1 MTPFSRAAVPSDGRY
16 QPGDLIHDK
25 YLLVRPLGQGG
36 MGTVWVAQN
45 TVLQVSVAVK
55 LIALGD
61 QHDDADETAERL
73 LREARA
79 AARLDH
85 PAIVRVFDF
94 GRTDHGDPFIVMELL
109 HGESLADTLARDSRM
124 TGVQAVRAML
134 PIADALASAHDKGVV
149 HRDVKPENVI
159 LSATEDGR
167 SQPKLLD
174 FGIASLQEKSTKITQ
189 EKRLTRE
196 GSVVGTPAYM
206 SPEQAMG
213 KADLDQRTDVWSF
226 GVMLYE
232 LTTGRLPFDADNYN
246 ALLYEIINRVPE
258 PVTTH
263 AAGDDELWQ
272 IIEVALRKRPEERW
286 GSMHAFG
293 EALALWLVD
302 RGVNDDICAASLRST
317 WLDSS
322 SPGINPA
329 DLGETTPVS
338 QPQSD
343 KRQAPLPLPTKPPAR
358 KPSSKLRR
366 KFGWPARLGFL
377 AACFIAGVVLVG
389 QVLGGEASE
398 EQAVE
403 AARGASLLAAEGR
416 ASSSDAALGEHPL
429 AQRSDAAGK
438 LNAVPLDDV
447 LGEVE
452 GDRKSRGASHS
463 ATLTDT
469 ARKKQRARATTS
481 SSTPPKKK
489 PRSKDQVD
497 FGF

>member
-1 MTPFSRAAVPSDGRY
+1 
-16 QPGDLIHDK
+16 
-25 YLLVRPLGQGG
+25 

-55 LIALGD
+55 LITLAD
-61 QHDDADETAERL
+61 QEDANENAERL

-109 HGESLADTLARDSRM
+109 HGESLADILARDSRM
-124 TGVQAVRAML
+124 PGVQAVRAML

-159 LSATEDGR
+159 LSTTEDGR
-167 SQPKLLD
+167 TQPKLLD
-174 FGIASLQEKSTKITQ
+174 FGIASLQEKSTRITQ

-246 ALLYEIINRVPE
+246 ALLYEIINQKPE
-258 PVTTH
+258 PVTAH

-272 IIEVALRKRPEERW
+272 VIEVALRKRPEERW

-302 RGVNDDICAASLRST
+302 RGVSDDICAASLRST
-317 WLDSS
+317 WLESTSAATRAADLAET
-322 SPGINPA
+322 SPGT
-329 DLGETTPVS
+329 L
-338 QPQSD
+338 PQSD
-343 KRQAPLPLPTKPPAR
+343 RRPAPMVPLPSKPPIA
-358 KPSSKLRR
+358 KPKLAAGRR
-366 KFGWPARLGFL
+366 AGWPMRIGFVL
-377 AACFIAGVVLVG
+377 ACFIAGVFLVG
-389 QVLGGEASE
+389 QFVGDD
-398 EQAVE
+398 
-403 AARGASLLAAEGR
+403 
-416 ASSSDAALGEHPL
+416 ASSQSG
-429 AQRSDAAGK
+429 RSDARSPIAETTRGVATTPGSRSPEPGAHDGAA

-452 GDRKSRGASHS
+452 ADSKGARAGGRTTASLS
-463 ATLTDT
+463 D
-469 ARKKQRARATTS
+469 ARKKQQRAKA
-481 SSTPPKKK
+481 PAAPKRKA
-489 PRSKDQVD
+489 RSKDQVD

>member
-1 MTPFSRAAVPSDGRY
+1 MTPSSRAAVASDGRY
-16 QPGDLIHDK
+16 QPGDLIHEK
-25 YLLVRPLGQGG
+25 YLLVRRLGQGG

-55 LIALGD
+55 LITLGD
-61 QHDDADETAERL
+61 QEDANENAERL

-109 HGESLADTLARDSRM
+109 HGESLADILARDSRM

-159 LSATEDGR
+159 LSTTEDGR
-167 SQPKLLD
+167 TQPKLLD
-174 FGIASLQEKSTKITQ
+174 FGIASLQEKSTRITQ

-246 ALLYEIINRVPE
+246 ALLYEIINQKPE
-258 PVTTH
+258 PVTAH

-272 IIEVALRKRPEERW
+272 VIEVALRKRPEERW

-302 RGVNDDICAASLRST
+302 RGVSDDICAASLRST
-317 WLDSS
+317 WLESTTAATRKADLAET
-322 SPGINPA
+322 SPG
-329 DLGETTPVS
+329 T

-343 KRQAPLPLPTKPPAR
+343 RRPAAMVPLPSKPPSAKPQVAAR
-358 KPSSKLRR
+358 RR
-366 KFGWPARLGFL
+366 AGWPMRIGFVL
-377 AACFIAGVVLVG
+377 ACFVAGALLVG
-389 QVLGGEASE
+389 QFVGGDAT
-398 EQAVE
+398 
-403 AARGASLLAAEGR
+403 GASAR
-416 ASSSDAALGEHPL
+416 SDAALPIAETTQGVATTPGSRSL
-429 AQRSDAAGK
+429 APGAHDGAA

-452 GDRKSRGASHS
+452 ADSKGARTGGRAAASVS
-463 ATLTDT
+463 D
-469 ARKKQRARATTS
+469 ARKKQQRTKPAPAPKRKART
-481 SSTPPKKK
+481 
-489 PRSKDQVD
+489 KDQVD

>member
-1 MTPFSRAAVPSDGRY
+1 MTPSSRAAVASDGRY

-25 YLLVRPLGQGG
+25 YLLVRRLGQGG

-61 QHDDADETAERL
+61 QQEANENAERL

-109 HGESLADTLARDSRM
+109 HGESLADVLARDSRM

-159 LSATEDGR
+159 LATTEDGR
-167 SQPKLLD
+167 TQPKLLD
-174 FGIASLQEKSTKITQ
+174 FGIASLQEKSTRITQ

-246 ALLYEIINRVPE
+246 ALLYEIINQRPE
-258 PVTTH
+258 PVTAH

-272 IIEVALRKRPEERW
+272 VIEVALRKKPEERW

-302 RGVNDDICAASLRST
+302 RGVSDDICAASLRST
-317 WLDSS
+317 WLESTSAATRAADLAET
-322 SPGINPA
+322 SPGGP
-329 DLGETTPVS
+329 P
-338 QPQSD
+338 SD
-343 KRQAPLPLPTKPPAR
+343 KRPAPMLPLPSKPPSAKPKTAQLR
-358 KPSSKLRR
+358 KSP
-366 KFGWPARLGFL
+366 GWPVRIGFV
-377 AACFIAGVVLVG
+377 AACFIAGLVLVG
-389 QVLGGEASE
+389 QLVGDNTAAESDSASRIRSPISAGEDPSV
-398 EQAVE
+398 AVAPGSRALE
-403 AARGASLLAAEGR
+403 RGAHG
-416 ASSSDAALGEHPL
+416 SDT
-429 AQRSDAAGK
+429 

-447 LGEVE
+447 LGEDE
-452 GDRKSRGASHS
+452 AHSKRAATGTRAAASLNDAS
-463 ATLTDT
+463 
-469 ARKKQRARATTS
+469 RKKRERAKPAATT
-481 SSTPPKKK
+481 TPKKK
-489 PRSKDQVD
+489 PRAKDQVD

>member
-1 MTPFSRAAVPSDGRY
+1 
-16 QPGDLIHDK
+16 
-25 YLLVRPLGQGG
+25 

-61 QHDDADETAERL
+61 QEDANENAERL

-94 GRTDHGDPFIVMELL
+94 GRTNHGDPFIVMELL
-109 HGESLADTLARDSRM
+109 HGESLADILARDSRM

-134 PIADALASAHDKGVV
+134 PIAHALASAHDKGVV

-159 LSATEDGR
+159 LSTTEDGR
-167 SQPKLLD
+167 TQPKLLD
-174 FGIASLQEKSTKITQ
+174 FGIASLQEKSTRITQ

-246 ALLYEIINRVPE
+246 ALLYEIINQRPE
-258 PVTTH
+258 PVTAH

-272 IIEVALRKRPEERW
+272 IIEVALRKKPEERW

-302 RGVNDDICAASLRST
+302 RGVSDDVCAASLRST
-317 WLDSS
+317 WLESANVATRAVDLAET
-322 SPGINPA
+322 SPG
-329 DLGETTPVS
+329 T

-343 KRQAPLPLPTKPPAR
+343 KRSAPLVPLPSKPPSG
-358 KPSSKLRR
+358 KPKTVNERR
-366 KFGWPARLGFL
+366 PSGWPMRIA
-377 AACFIAGVVLVG
+377 FIALCFVAGLLLVG
-389 QVLGGEASE
+389 QFVGADTV
-398 EQAVE
+398 ADTDH
-403 AARGASLLAAEGR
+403 AARSDSPSASQAERGAASASGSR
-416 ASSSDAALGEHPL
+416 ARELGEHGTDTL
-429 AQRSDAAGK
+429 D
-438 LNAVPLDDV
+438 AVPLDDV

-452 GDRKSRGASHS
+452 ADSKGASKGARA
-463 ATLTDT
+463 ATSLGDT
-469 ARKKQRARATTS
+469 ARKKRERAKSA
-481 SSTPPKKK
+481 PAPKKK
-489 PRSKDQVD
+489 PRTKDQVD

>member
-1 MTPFSRAAVPSDGRY
+1 
-16 QPGDLIHDK
+16 
-25 YLLVRPLGQGG
+25 

-61 QHDDADETAERL
+61 QEDANENAERL

-109 HGESLADTLARDSRM
+109 HGESLADILARDSRM
-124 TGVQAVRAML
+124 TGVQAVRSML

-159 LSATEDGR
+159 LATTEDGR
-167 SQPKLLD
+167 TQPKLLD
-174 FGIASLQEKSTKITQ
+174 FGIASLQEKSTRITQ

-232 LTTGRLPFDADNYN
+232 LITGRLPFDADNYN
-246 ALLYEIINRVPE
+246 ALLYEIINQSPE
-258 PVTTH
+258 PVTAH

-272 IIEVALRKRPEERW
+272 IIQVALRKKPEERW

-302 RGVNDDICAASLRST
+302 RGVTDDVCAASLRST
-317 WLDSS
+317 WLEPSKVAARVVDLTET
-322 SPGINPA
+322 SPGN
-329 DLGETTPVS
+329 
-338 QPQSD
+338 QPQSG
-343 KRQAPLPLPTKPPAR
+343 KRPALVPLPSKPPSG
-358 KPSSKLRR
+358 KPKAPSEGQGL
-366 KFGWPARLGFL
+366 GWPLRIGFI
-377 AACFIAGVVLVG
+377 AVCFIAGLLLVG
-389 QVLGGEASE
+389 QFVRDDTVIAVEPGAPVASPVTAEADPEASTPE
-398 EQAVE
+398 TG
-403 AARGASLLAAEGR
+403 ARER
-416 ASSSDAALGEHPL
+416 GEHGTNTL
-429 AQRSDAAGK
+429 D
-438 LNAVPLDDV
+438 AVPLDDV

-452 GDRKSRGASHS
+452 ADSKGATKGARTASS
-463 ATLTDT
+463 VND
-469 ARKKQRARATTS
+469 ARKKRERPKSAP
-481 SSTPPKKK
+481 PPKKK
-489 PRSKDQVD
+489 PRTKDQVD

>member
-1 MTPFSRAAVPSDGRY
+1 
-16 QPGDLIHDK
+16 
-25 YLLVRPLGQGG
+25 

-61 QHDDADETAERL
+61 QEDANENAERL

-94 GRTDHGDPFIVMELL
+94 GRTNHGDPFIVMELL
-109 HGESLADTLARDSRM
+109 HGESLADILARDSRM

-159 LSATEDGR
+159 LSTTEDGR
-167 SQPKLLD
+167 TQPKLLD
-174 FGIASLQEKSTKITQ
+174 FGIASLQEKSTRITQ

-246 ALLYEIINRVPE
+246 ALLYEIINQRPE
-258 PVTTH
+258 PVTAH

-272 IIEVALRKRPEERW
+272 VIEVALRKKPEERW

-302 RGVNDDICAASLRST
+302 RGVSDDICAASLRST
-317 WLDSS
+317 WLESTSAATRAVDLAET
-322 SPGINPA
+322 SPG
-329 DLGETTPVS
+329 S

-343 KRQAPLPLPTKPPAR
+343 KRPAPMVPLPSKPPSG
-358 KPSSKLRR
+358 KPKTAAVKRGSK
-366 KFGWPARLGFL
+366 WPARIGFI
-377 AACFIAGVVLVG
+377 AVCFIAGLLLVG
-389 QVLGGEASE
+389 QFVGGDSVADADPSSE
-398 EQAVE
+398 S
-403 AARGASLLAAEGR
+403 RSPLAAETDRG
-416 ASSSDAALGEHPL
+416 AAMAPGSRGLEGGPDG
-429 AQRSDAAGK
+429 ADT

-452 GDRKSRGASHS
+452 ADSKARPTGARTTAASSDAARRKRE
-463 ATLTDT
+463 
-469 ARKKQRARATTS
+469 RERAKPAPS
-481 SSTPPKKK
+481 PKKK
-489 PRSKDQVD
+489 PRTKDQVD

>member
-1 MTPFSRAAVPSDGRY
+1 MTPSSRAAVPSDGRY

-25 YLLVRPLGQGG
+25 YLLVRRLGQGG

-61 QHDDADETAERL
+61 QEDANENAERL

-85 PAIVRVFDF
+85 AAIVRVFDF
-94 GRTDHGDPFIVMELL
+94 GRTNHGDPFIVMELL
-109 HGESLADTLARDSRM
+109 HGESLADILARDSRM

-159 LSATEDGR
+159 LSTTDDGR

-174 FGIASLQEKSTKITQ
+174 FGIASLQEKSTRITQ

-246 ALLYEIINRVPE
+246 ALLYEIINQRPE
-258 PVTTH
+258 PVTAH

-272 IIEVALRKRPEERW
+272 IIEVALRKKPEERW

-302 RGVNDDICAASLRST
+302 RGISDDVCAASLRST
-317 WLDSS
+317 WLESTNLATRAVDLAET
-322 SPGINPA
+322 SPGN
-329 DLGETTPVS
+329 

-343 KRQAPLPLPTKPPAR
+343 KRPAPMVPLPSKPPSG
-358 KPSSKLRR
+358 KPKKVTERR
-366 KFGWPARLGFL
+366 GSGWPVRIGFIL
-377 AACFIAGVVLVG
+377 VCFIAGLLLVG
-389 QVLGGEASE
+389 QFVGGSTVAEADPSSR
-398 EQAVE
+398 
-403 AARGASLLAAEGR
+403 ARSPIAAETGPAT
-416 ASSSDAALGEHPL
+416 ASGS
-429 AQRSDAAGK
+429 RSQERGPDDTGT
-438 LNAVPLDDV
+438 LDAVPLDDV

-452 GDRKSRGASHS
+452 ADSKGARTGARA
-463 ATLTDT
+463 ATSLNDA
-469 ARKKQRARATTS
+469 ARKKRERAKPAAA
-481 SSTPPKKK
+481 PKKK
-489 PRSKDQVD
+489 PRTKDQVD